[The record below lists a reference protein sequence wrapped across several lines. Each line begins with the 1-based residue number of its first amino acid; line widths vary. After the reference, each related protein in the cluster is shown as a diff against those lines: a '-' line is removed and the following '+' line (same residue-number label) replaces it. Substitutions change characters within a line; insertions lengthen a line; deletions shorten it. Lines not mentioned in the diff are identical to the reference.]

1 MIELSTGIVDPASA
15 PPLAPIEQPID
26 VAHLARM
33 TLGDS
38 SLEREVL
45 QLFDRQAEI
54 LFARIR
60 QAVPS
65 AAASHAHTLKGSSS
79 SIGAWKVAHAAEV
92 VELAS
97 RSNGAANIATAIAAL
112 EAAIVEARAV
122 IAELLRAH

>member
-1 MIELSTGIVDPASA
+1 MIEFSTTVVDPASA
-15 PPLAPIEQPID
+15 PPLVPIEQPID

-33 TLGDS
+33 TLGDA
-38 SLEREVL
+38 SLEHEVL

-54 LFARIR
+54 LLARIR
-60 QAVPS
+60 QAVPA

-92 VELAS
+92 VEFAA
-97 RSNGAANIATAIAAL
+97 RSNGAANVASAIGAL

-122 IAELLRAH
+122 IADLLRAH